1 MALWITVL
9 SISYGFVMLLDP
21 LMYTFIAYKLNIS
34 SVYLGLCSALWSV
47 FYIVVS
53 MLFGSLADKG
63 RSRVLILISLF
74 CLTISWLLMLSF
86 NLITVFTSYMF
97 HAISMA
103 SANLALN
110 AAIFDNVDSYYWSRA
125 ILFTRFIGN
134 TIRGFVF
141 IVLAIV
147 NYFDVVIV
155 LQITILSLL
164 LSVMLIPSISLI
176 PERSI
181 YRLYRLTRG
190 IGSYVK
196 ASASLLYIDNPG
208 VAQDVF
214 QKVWSRNVNSNLG
227 TSRIATVIMLVT
239 CVGDYILSFLP
250 LIIKNKVSLQILWI
264 AYGIT
269 ALFSIVILYKLREA
283 EINNKIL
290 AIILILIRSTVLILG
305 INVINDMISLTLY
318 LIANSVLFSI
328 IDLVF
333 YNIFVSS
340 TAGYG
345 TSLYYTLREL
355 GSIIGPVL
363 GGFLL
368 AVDMKIYTAIA
379 IAITIASVLLA
390 L

>member
-1 MALWITVL
+1 
-9 SISYGFVMLLDP
+9 
-21 LMYTFIAYKLNIS
+21 
-34 SVYLGLCSALWSV
+34 
-47 FYIVVS
+47 
-53 MLFGSLADKG
+53 
-63 RSRVLILISLF
+63 
-74 CLTISWLLMLSF
+74 
-86 NLITVFTSYMF
+86 
-97 HAISMA
+97 MA

-345 TSLYYTLREL
+345 TSLYNTLREL